1 MANKKISQFSNKS
14 TPVTTDKFLLEDI
27 LGNYYYTT
35 QSQLLAG
42 ASFAGTTNRITV
54 SSGTIDIASTYIGQ
68 NTITTLGTIGTGVW
82 QGTSISTGYT
92 DAKIKGGVTTGQ
104 IGYASATDTLASSS
118 DFTFDNATKLAYL
131 NGRIGVGV
139 AAISAT
145 IVSLKGTTNNT
156 SGYLLQAQNSDSNLI
171 VRTPNNRVGDPTG
184 WNISGTA
191 FAHCVGMFGFES
203 CGQNEI
209 YYGANSF
216 AVDPRAAIR
225 YRTSTSQNFIL
236 GEYSATLFGISTP
249 SLAGAYLIDT
259 SGVSYFGE
267 KIHAKGYDATYGLAH
282 VNIYSPTSSNYS
294 YGYNAALNLIPN
306 GSASYP
312 FLCFPQNSNSTK
324 FGGILWNDNNY
335 PTETTSSLGNQAS
348 ITCWRS
354 DDNRGYFRINVHNN
368 IGTGA
373 PTGVFV
379 ATGKDLALGASGGKI
394 GMYGVD
400 GIVLPTTSYGTS
412 ATFVANTSANIA
424 YKESTY
430 DGYTIGQLVA
440 ILRARGDL
448 T

>member
-54 SSGTIDIASTYIGQ
+54 SGGTIDIASTYIGQ

-82 QGTSISTGYT
+82 QGTSIGTSYT

-118 DFTFDNATKLAYL
+118 DFTFDNSTKLAYL
-131 NGRIGVGV
+131 NGRIGVGI

-156 SGYLLQAQNSDSNLI
+156 IGYLLVAQNSDSNLI
-171 VRTPNNRVGDPTG
+171 VRTPNSRVGDPTG

-209 YYGANSF
+209 YYGANSYGI
-216 AVDPRAAIR
+216 DSRAQIR
-225 YRTSTSQNFIL
+225 FH
-236 GEYSATLFGISTP
+236 
-249 SLAGAYLIDT
+249 T
-259 SGVSYFGE
+259 SGVHQFIIGE
-267 KIHAKGYDATYGLAH
+267 VNATAWGIYTNTGSNWAFHIDTAGTAYLNNKVHVRGYNATYGIAPLNVYAKTSAEGYNYGWSAALNVVSVGSSCYPSINLISAGSTNFSAINWQDTGYDALT
-282 VNIYSPTSSNYS
+282 
-294 YGYNAALNLIPN
+294 
-306 GSASYP
+306 AS
-312 FLCFPQNSNSTK
+312 TA
-324 FGGILWNDNNY
+324 
-335 PTETTSSLGNQAS
+335 GNQAYLYCYNS
-348 ITCWRS
+348 GGK
-354 DDNRGYFRINVHNN
+354 GYFVLGVNNN
-368 IGTGA
+368 IGTTSPAAVIEALG
-373 PTGVFV
+373 TSL
-379 ATGKDLALGASGGKI
+379 TLGASGGSL
-394 GMYGVD
+394 GFYGTTP
-400 GIVLPTTSYGTS
+400 IAKPTTAIAS
-412 ATFVANTSANIA
+412 ATFAGVGGTSIA
-424 YKESTY
+424 TN
-430 DGYTIGQLVA
+430 DTFGGYTLAQIAKALINLG
-440 ILRARGDL
+440 IL